1 VTITESCVSDGCSR
15 LSITVDRGMALAPIA
30 RLRSA
35 TATSAATA
43 RPIPAVRV
51 TRRRAKE
58 VVTSVAVAV
67 IARR

>member
-1 VTITESCVSDGCSR
+1 MITESCVSDGCSR
-15 LSITVDRGMALAPIA
+15 LSITVDSGIAFAPIA

-43 RPIPAVRV
+43 RLIPAVRV
-51 TRRRAKE
+51 TRRGAME